1 MKKIAISF
9 IVVPF
14 LLAST
19 LASASGSPIDWRA
32 YDKDDN
38 KKLSI
43 EEFSQLRITQ
53 YAKFDRN
60 ADGSWSRREFVKRSN
75 NMTMAR
81 TDALRKKFK
90 KWDSND
96 DGELSSEEVA
106 KLIAGNFRWLD
117 KNKSRSL
124 SLKEMPKR
132 F

>member
-1 MKKIAISF
+1 MRKILTTLTVA
-9 IVVPF
+9 PF
-14 LLAST
+14 LLASALT
-19 LASASGSPIDWRA
+19 VAGGPIDWRD
-32 YDKDDN
+32 YDNDGN
-38 KKLSI
+38 KKLTI

-60 ADGSWSRREFVKRSN
+60 SDGIWSRKEFVKRSN

-81 TDALRKKFK
+81 TDALRKKFN
-90 KWDSND
+90 KWDAND
-96 DGELSSEEVA
+96 DAELNSEEVA